1 MKEIKLLLADDQD
14 LIRESLNIVL
24 DMDPDIEV
32 VALAENGEAAV
43 AACRDKQPN
52 VVLMDIHMPVMDGVE
67 ATKRIKAQWPETRV
81 IILTTFQE
89 VGYVVE
95 ALGAGA
101 EGYLLKAIHPKDLVA
116 GIKWVHRGGTLIP
129 QDIARLLVDQV
140 RTGGADASGGAR
152 FGGAASGGH
161 GGIGN
166 AGGTGIGGNAGHGGA
181 GENGGVGY
189 GAAGGVPGGHGG
201 TGNAGGA
208 AGVGY
213 GGSGGF
219 GSNAGGSRGGA
230 GSGASAA
237 ASVYGLSERE
247 LQVLHSIADGLNNK
261 EIAEKL
267 FLSEGTVKNYI
278 SNIYSKMDVRDR
290 IQAARK
296 AQDEGML

>member
-14 LIRESLNIVL
+14 LIRESLHIVL

-81 IILTTFQE
+81 IIVTTFQE

-140 RTGGADASGGAR
+140 RTGGAGANRGGAEAGGAGYGGYGGGGGSSGGSSAGSDGYAGGTSGSGGASY
-152 FGGAASGGH
+152 GGSAA
-161 GGIGN
+161 
-166 AGGTGIGGNAGHGGA
+166 AGHGG
-181 GENGGVGY
+181 V
-189 GAAGGVPGGHGG
+189 
-201 TGNAGGA
+201 GGA
-208 AGVGY
+208 DSAAKFSGAGY
-213 GGSGGF
+213 
-219 GSNAGGSRGGA
+219 GSNAGGHKGA
-230 GSGASAA
+230 AALGASAA